1 MTVPGLKAP
10 FPSPGPYIATTPQ
23 LNEESRGL
31 KEKKR
36 ELQRPHSFLDTE
48 HLKDDYS
55 DTSASV

>member
-10 FPSPGPYIATTPQ
+10 FPIPGPHIATTPQ

-31 KEKKR
+31 KEKER
-36 ELQRPHSFLDTE
+36 ELQGPHSLLDTE
-48 HLKDDYS
+48 LLKDDYS